1 MDGDSNLS
9 DLQVFLQEELVFFF
23 FHNYRETSKET
34 DAALIQR
41 LSDVLARIKYDL
53 PTQYKSNYL
62 GLFYRLIG
70 YVRSIVSGKGDH
82 HFAYLMLFVWY
93 KYYPTLA
100 VYALHRFVVCT
111 DGQHATFGSWRD
123 IKYLCEFIKTS
134 SEKGQDHSFI
144 DVCCDFVNTQLDS
157 DLQIQHVYA
166 LPKHNQT
173 ISNVAKWVPREH
185 KQFDWLYH
193 KLVLHWIKKNKPF
206 IMNSATDR
214 SYLAAISK
222 SSRIYRKKIASL
234 NKTIDTTQIKQCARN
249 RRDIIPQHVSRY
261 TQMKQPNLVFGY
273 GENDTDDRLSCS
285 QHFKEWLD
293 CNLSNDD
300 CNVENKTTSR
310 SAHVTTPLPIYHY
323 VKLARQLIA
332 NSSHLYPED
341 VVSQKDILDKQW
353 TAMSKSFIPRQGGY
367 SIPMIDV
374 SDIMYSLNSD
384 CYYSSIGY
392 AIIFAQCSSIANRVL
407 VVGNKPT
414 WINLDTTAGFVSIV
428 EHIHSAVSSSFCTNA
443 NYNKAFHLIAN
454 TIRDAELTR
463 HDIRHLRLAIFS
475 TFSQLSNKGSFYDDI
490 LSIFAEHSVQVPFIA
505 FWNVS
510 KRFGDYLPCSIH
522 QKSAIMISGFSPFI
536 FNTMLK
542 KFKRY
547 HTNPFHAVCNILK
560 NPHYDILEDYIS
572 RLVIR

>member
-1 MDGDSNLS
+1 MNRDSNLS

-34 DAALIQR
+34 DAILIQR
-41 LSDVLARIKYDL
+41 LGDVLSRIKYDL
-53 PTQYKSNYL
+53 PTQHRSTYL

-111 DGQHATFGSWRD
+111 EGQHAVFGSWRD
-123 IKYLCEFIKTS
+123 IKYLCEFIKS
-134 SEKGQDHSFI
+134 SSANGQDHSFI
-144 DVCCDFVNTQLDS
+144 DVCCEFVNTQLDS
-157 DLQIQHVYA
+157 DLQIHHVYA

-173 ISNVAKWVPREH
+173 ISNVAKWIPREN

-193 KLVLHWIKKNKPF
+193 KLVLHWTKKNKPF
-206 IMNSATDR
+206 ILSSATDR

-249 RRDIIPQHVSRY
+249 RRNIIPQHVSRY

-273 GENDTDDRLSCS
+273 GETDTDDRRSCS

-293 CNLSNDD
+293 FNLTNDD
-300 CNVENKTTSR
+300 CNANPITSR
-310 SAHVTTPLPIYHY
+310 QAYVTPLPIYHY
-323 VKLARQLIA
+323 VKMARQLIA
-332 NSSHLYPED
+332 NSSNLLAAD
-341 VVSQKDILDKQW
+341 VLSQTDILDKQW

-367 SIPMIDV
+367 SIPVIDV

-392 AIIFAQCSSIANRVL
+392 AILVAQCSSISNRIL
-407 VVGNKPT
+407 IVGNRPI
-414 WINLDTTAGFVSIV
+414 WINLDTTSGFVSIV
-428 EHIHSAVSSSFCTNA
+428 EHIHSAVSSAYCTNA
-443 NYNKAFHLIAN
+443 NFNKAFHLIAN
-454 TIRDAELTR
+454 TICDAKLKY
-463 HDIRHLRLAIFS
+463 HDIRNLRLVIFS
-475 TFSQLSNKGSFYDDI
+475 TFSQLSNNGSFYNDI
-490 LSIFAEHSVQVPFIA
+490 LTIFAEHSIQIPFIA

-510 KRFGDYLPCSIH
+510 KRLGNSLPCSIH
-522 QKSAIMISGFSPFI
+522 QHSSIMISGFSPFI
-536 FNTMLK
+536 FNTMLQ

-547 HTNPFHAVCNILK
+547 HTNPFHAVCNILR

-572 RLVIR
+572 RLVR

>member
-1 MDGDSNLS
+1 MESNYNLS
-9 DLQVFLQEELVFFF
+9 DLQVFLQQELVFFF
-23 FHNYRETSKET
+23 YHNYRETSKET
-34 DAALIQR
+34 DAVLIRR
-41 LSDVLARIKYDL
+41 LSDVLSRIKYDL
-53 PTQYKSNYL
+53 PVEQMPRYL

-111 DGQHATFGSWRD
+111 DGQHNAFGSWRD
-123 IKYLCEFIKTS
+123 IKYLCQFIKS
-134 SEKGQDHSFI
+134 SSDVGQDHSFI
-144 DVCCDFVNTQLDS
+144 DVCCDFVNAQLDS
-157 DLQIQHVYA
+157 DLQIHHVYA

-173 ISNVAKWVPREH
+173 ISNVAKWIPREH

-206 IMNSATDR
+206 ILNSATDR

-249 RRDIIPQHVSRY
+249 RCDIIPQHVSRY
-261 TQMKQPNLVFGY
+261 TQMKQPNLIFGY
-273 GENDTDDRLSCS
+273 GETDTDDRQSCS
-285 QHFKEWLD
+285 QHFREW
-293 CNLSNDD
+293 LSNDD
-300 CNVENKTTSR
+300 CLANPSPGR
-310 SAHVTTPLPIYHY
+310 SACVTPLPIYHY

-332 NSSHLYPED
+332 NSSHLIADD
-341 VVSQKDILDKQW
+341 VLSQKDILDKQW

-367 SIPMIDV
+367 SIPIIDV

-392 AIIFAQCSSIANRVL
+392 AILFAQCSSIANRVL

-414 WINLDTTAGFVSIV
+414 WINLDTTSGFVSIV

-443 NYNKAFHLIAN
+443 NFNKAFRLVAN
-454 TIRDAELTR
+454 TICDAGLKS
-463 HDIRHLRLAIFS
+463 HDIRRLRLVIFS

-490 LSIFAEHSVQVPFIA
+490 LSIFAEHLVQIPFIA

-510 KRFGDYLPCSIH
+510 KRFGDLLPCSIH
-522 QKSAIMISGFSPFI
+522 QNYAIMISGFSPFI
-536 FNTMLK
+536 FNTMLH

-547 HTNPFHAVCNILK
+547 HTTPFHAVCNILR

-572 RLVIR
+572 RIVR

>member
-1 MDGDSNLS
+1 MNRDSNLS

-34 DAALIQR
+34 DAILIQR
-41 LSDVLARIKYDL
+41 LGDVLSRIKYDL
-53 PTQYKSNYL
+53 PTQHRSTSL

-111 DGQHATFGSWRD
+111 EGQHAVFGSWRD
-123 IKYLCEFIKTS
+123 IKYLCEFIKS
-134 SEKGQDHSFI
+134 SSANGQDHSFI
-144 DVCCDFVNTQLDS
+144 DVCCEFVNTQLDS
-157 DLQIQHVYA
+157 DLQIHHVYA

-173 ISNVAKWVPREH
+173 ISNVAKWIPREN

-193 KLVLHWIKKNKPF
+193 KLVLHWTKKNKPF
-206 IMNSATDR
+206 ILSSATDR

-249 RRDIIPQHVSRY
+249 RRNIIPQHVSRY

-273 GENDTDDRLSCS
+273 GETDTDDRRSCS

-293 CNLSNDD
+293 FNLTNDD
-300 CNVENKTTSR
+300 CNANPITSR
-310 SAHVTTPLPIYHY
+310 QAYVTPLPIYHY
-323 VKLARQLIA
+323 VKMARQLIA
-332 NSSHLYPED
+332 NSSNLLAAD
-341 VVSQKDILDKQW
+341 VLSQTDILDKQW

-367 SIPMIDV
+367 SIPVIDV

-392 AIIFAQCSSIANRVL
+392 AILVAQCSSISNRIL
-407 VVGNKPT
+407 IVGNRPI
-414 WINLDTTAGFVSIV
+414 WINLDTTSGFVSIV
-428 EHIHSAVSSSFCTNA
+428 EHIHSAVSSAYCTNA
-443 NYNKAFHLIAN
+443 NFNKAFHLIAN
-454 TIRDAELTR
+454 TICDAKLKY
-463 HDIRHLRLAIFS
+463 HDIRNLRLVIFS
-475 TFSQLSNKGSFYDDI
+475 TFSQLSNNGSFYNDI
-490 LSIFAEHSVQVPFIA
+490 LTIFAEHSIQIPFIA

-510 KRFGDYLPCSIH
+510 KRLGNSLPCSIH
-522 QKSAIMISGFSPFI
+522 QHSSIMISGFSPFI
-536 FNTMLK
+536 FNTMLQ

-547 HTNPFHAVCNILK
+547 HTNPFHAVCNILR

-572 RLVIR
+572 RLVR

>member
-23 FHNYRETSKET
+23 FHNYRETSPET
-34 DAALIQR
+34 DAMLIRR
-41 LSDVLARIKYDL
+41 LSDVLSRIKYDL
-53 PTQYKSNYL
+53 PTQHMPIYL

-111 DGQHATFGSWRD
+111 EGQHNTFGSWRD
-123 IKYLCEFIKTS
+123 IKYLCQFIKS
-134 SEKGQDHSFI
+134 SSDQGQDHSFI
-144 DVCCDFVNTQLDS
+144 DVCCDFVNAQLDS
-157 DLQIQHVYA
+157 DLQIHHVYA

-173 ISNVAKWVPREH
+173 ISNVAKWIPREH

-193 KLVLHWIKKNKPF
+193 KLVLHWTKKNKPF
-206 IMNSATDR
+206 ILSSATER
-214 SYLAAISK
+214 SYFAAISK

-285 QHFKEWLD
+285 QHFREWLD
-293 CNLSNDD
+293 FNLSNDD
-300 CNVENKTTSR
+300 CPVNPSTVR
-310 SAHVTTPLPIYHY
+310 SSYVTPLPIYHY
-323 VKLARQLIA
+323 VKMARQLIT
-332 NSSHLYPED
+332 NSSHLNADD
-341 VVSQKDILDKQW
+341 VLSQKDILDKQW

-367 SIPMIDV
+367 SIPIIDV

-392 AIIFAQCSSIANRVL
+392 AILFAQCSSIANRVL
-407 VVGNKPT
+407 VVGNTPT
-414 WINLDTTAGFVSIV
+414 WINLDTTSGFVSIV

-443 NYNKAFHLIAN
+443 NFNKAFHLIAN
-454 TIRDAELTR
+454 TIRDAGLTR
-463 HDIRHLRLAIFS
+463 HDIRHLRLVVFS

-490 LSIFAEHSVQVPFIA
+490 SSIFAEHSVQTPFIA

-522 QKSAIMISGFSPFI
+522 QKSTIMISGFSPFI
-536 FNTMLK
+536 FNTMLQ

-572 RLVIR
+572 RLVK

>member
-1 MDGDSNLS
+1 MDSNYNLS
-9 DLQVFLQEELVFFF
+9 DLQVFLQQELVFFF
-23 FHNYRETSKET
+23 FHNYRETSKEI
-34 DAALIQR
+34 DAVLIRR
-41 LSDVLARIKYDL
+41 LSDVLSRIKYDL
-53 PTQYKSNYL
+53 PAKESSIYL

-100 VYALHRFVVCT
+100 AYALHRFVVCT
-111 DGQHATFGSWRD
+111 DGQHNAFGSWRD
-123 IKYLCEFIKTS
+123 IKYLCQFIKS
-134 SEKGQDHSFI
+134 SSDVGQDHSFI

-157 DLQIQHVYA
+157 DLQIHHVYA

-173 ISNVAKWVPREH
+173 ISNVAKWIPREH

-206 IMNSATDR
+206 ILSSATDR

-261 TQMKQPNLVFGY
+261 TQMKQPNLIFGY
-273 GENDTDDRLSCS
+273 GETDTDDRQSCS
-285 QHFKEWLD
+285 QHFREW
-293 CNLSNDD
+293 LSNDD
-300 CNVENKTTSR
+300 CPVNPSTCR
-310 SAHVTTPLPIYHY
+310 SASVTPLPIYHY
-323 VKLARQLIA
+323 VKMARQLIA

-341 VVSQKDILDKQW
+341 VLSQKDILDKQW
-353 TAMSKSFIPRQGGY
+353 NAMSKSFIPRQGGY
-367 SIPMIDV
+367 SIPIIDV

-392 AIIFAQCSSIANRVL
+392 AILFAQCSSIANRVL

-414 WINLDTTAGFVSIV
+414 WINLDTTSGFVSIV
-428 EHIHSAVSSSFCTNA
+428 EHIHSAVSSTFCTNA
-443 NYNKAFHLIAN
+443 NFNKAFHLIAN
-454 TIRDAELTR
+454 TIRDAGLTR
-463 HDIRHLRLAIFS
+463 HDIRHLRLVIFS

-490 LSIFAEHSVQVPFIA
+490 LSIFAEHSVQTPFIA

-522 QKSAIMISGFSPFI
+522 QKSTIMISGFSPFI
-536 FNTMLK
+536 FNTMLQ

-572 RLVIR
+572 RVMVR

>member
-1 MDGDSNLS
+1 MNRDSNLS

-34 DAALIQR
+34 DAILIQR
-41 LSDVLARIKYDL
+41 LGDVLSRIKYDL
-53 PTQYKSNYL
+53 PTQHRSTYL

-111 DGQHATFGSWRD
+111 EGQHTVFGSWRD
-123 IKYLCEFIKTS
+123 IKYLCQFIKS
-134 SEKGQDHSFI
+134 SSANGQDHSFI
-144 DVCCDFVNTQLDS
+144 DVCCEFVNTQLDS
-157 DLQIQHVYA
+157 DLQIHHVYA

-173 ISNVAKWVPREH
+173 ISNVAKWIPREN

-193 KLVLHWIKKNKPF
+193 KLVLHWTKKNKPF
-206 IMNSATDR
+206 ILSSANDR

-249 RRDIIPQHVSRY
+249 RRNIIPQHVSRY

-273 GENDTDDRLSCS
+273 GETDTDDRRSCS

-293 CNLSNDD
+293 FNLANDD
-300 CNVENKTTSR
+300 CQATPSTGR
-310 SAHVTTPLPIYHY
+310 SSYVTPLPIYHY
-323 VKLARQLIA
+323 VKMARQLIA
-332 NSSHLYPED
+332 NSSNLLAAD
-341 VVSQKDILDKQW
+341 VLSQTDILDKQW

-367 SIPMIDV
+367 SIPVIDV

-392 AIIFAQCSSIANRVL
+392 AILVAQCSSISNRIL
-407 VVGNKPT
+407 IVGNRPI
-414 WINLDTTAGFVSIV
+414 WINLDTTSGFVSIV
-428 EHIHSAVSSSFCTNA
+428 EHIHSAVSSAYCTNA
-443 NYNKAFHLIAN
+443 NFNKAFHLIAN
-454 TIRDAELTR
+454 TICDAKLKY
-463 HDIRHLRLAIFS
+463 HDIRNLRLVIFS
-475 TFSQLSNKGSFYDDI
+475 TFSQLSNNGSFYNDI
-490 LSIFAEHSVQVPFIA
+490 LTIFAEHSIQIPFIA

-510 KRFGDYLPCSIH
+510 KRLGNSLPCSIH
-522 QKSAIMISGFSPFI
+522 QHSSIMISGFSPFI
-536 FNTMLK
+536 FNTMLQ

-547 HTNPFHAVCNILK
+547 HTNPFHAVCNILR

-572 RLVIR
+572 RLVR

>member
-1 MDGDSNLS
+1 MDSNYNLS
-9 DLQVFLQEELVFFF
+9 DLQVFLQQELVFFF

-34 DAALIQR
+34 DAVLIRR
-41 LSDVLARIKYDL
+41 LSDVLSRIKYDL
-53 PTQYKSNYL
+53 PVEHRFAYL

-100 VYALHRFVVCT
+100 SYALHRFVVCT
-111 DGQHATFGSWRD
+111 EGQHATFGSWRD
-123 IKYLCEFIKTS
+123 IKYLCEFIKS
-134 SEKGQDHSFI
+134 YAVNGQDHSFI
-144 DVCCDFVNTQLDS
+144 DVCCDFVNAQLDS
-157 DLQIQHVYA
+157 DLQIHHVYA

-173 ISNVAKWVPREH
+173 ISNVAKWIPREH

-206 IMNSATDR
+206 ILNSATDR

-273 GENDTDDRLSCS
+273 GENDSDDRQSCS
-285 QHFKEWLD
+285 QHFKEWLSND
-293 CNLSNDD
+293 ECPTNLST
-300 CNVENKTTSR
+300 CH
-310 SAHVTTPLPIYHY
+310 SASVTPLPIYHY

-332 NSSHLYPED
+332 NSSNLLDED
-341 VVSQKDILDKQW
+341 VLSQMNVLDKQW
-353 TAMSKSFIPRQGGY
+353 TAMSKSFVPRQGGY

-384 CYYSSIGY
+384 SYYSSIGY
-392 AIIFAQCSSIANRVL
+392 AILFAQCSSIANRVL

-414 WINLDTTAGFVSIV
+414 WINLDTTSGFVSIV
-428 EHIHSAVSSSFCTNA
+428 EHIHSAVSSTFCTNA
-443 NYNKAFHLIAN
+443 NFSKAFHLIAT
-454 TIRDAELTR
+454 TIRDAGLNR
-463 HDIRHLRLAIFS
+463 HDIRHLRLVVFS
-475 TFSQLSNKGSFYDDI
+475 TFSQLSNNGSFYDDI
-490 LSIFAEHSVQVPFIA
+490 ISIFAEHSIQTPFIA
-505 FWNVS
+505 FWNVA
-510 KRFGDYLPCSIH
+510 KRFGDLLPCSIH
-522 QKSAIMISGFSPFI
+522 QNSTIMISGFSPFI
-536 FNTMLK
+536 FNTMLQ

-547 HTNPFHAVCNILK
+547 HTNPFHSICNILK

-572 RLVIR
+572 RVDR

>member
-1 MDGDSNLS
+1 MDSNYNLS

-34 DAALIQR
+34 DAVLIRR
-41 LSDVLARIKYDL
+41 LGDVLARIKYDL
-53 PTQYKSNYL
+53 PTQYKSTFL

-123 IKYLCEFIKTS
+123 IKYLCEFIKLS
-134 SEKGQDHSFI
+134 SVNGQDHSFI

-157 DLQIQHVYA
+157 DLQIHHVYA

-173 ISNVAKWVPREH
+173 ISNVAKWIPREH

-206 IMNSATDR
+206 ILSSATDR

-273 GENDTDDRLSCS
+273 GETDTDDRQSCS
-285 QHFKEWLD
+285 QHFREW
-293 CNLSNDD
+293 LSNDD
-300 CNVENKTTSR
+300 CLTNQSTCR
-310 SAHVTTPLPIYHY
+310 SACVTPLPIYHY
-323 VKLARQLIA
+323 VKMARQLIT
-332 NSSHLYPED
+332 NSSHLLDED
-341 VVSQKDILDKQW
+341 VLSQKDILDKQW

-367 SIPMIDV
+367 SIPIIDV

-392 AIIFAQCSSIANRVL
+392 AILFAQCSSIANRVL
-407 VVGNKPT
+407 VVGNTPT
-414 WINLDTTAGFVSIV
+414 WINLDTTSGFVSIV

-443 NYNKAFHLIAN
+443 NFNKAFHLIAT
-454 TIRDAELTR
+454 TIRDAGLKCR
-463 HDIRHLRLAIFS
+463 DIRRLRLVVFS
-475 TFSQLSNKGSFYDDI
+475 TFSQLSNTGSFYDDI
-490 LSIFAEHSVQVPFIA
+490 ISIFAEHSIQTPFIA

-510 KRFGDYLPCSIH
+510 KRFGERLPCSIN
-522 QKSAIMISGFSPFI
+522 QNSAIMISGFSPFI
-536 FNTMLK
+536 FNTMLQ

-547 HTNPFHAVCNILK
+547 HTTPFHAVCNILK

-572 RLVIR
+572 RVMIR

>member
-1 MDGDSNLS
+1 MDSNYNLS
-9 DLQVFLQEELVFFF
+9 DLQVFLQQELVFFF

-34 DAALIQR
+34 DAILIQR
-41 LSDVLARIKYDL
+41 LGDVLSRIKYDL
-53 PTQYKSNYL
+53 PVEQMPIYL

-100 VYALHRFVVCT
+100 VYALHRFVVCA
-111 DGQHATFGSWRD
+111 DGQHITFGSWRD
-123 IKYLCEFIKTS
+123 IKYLCEFIKS
-134 SEKGQDHSFI
+134 SSDKGQDHSFI
-144 DVCCDFVNTQLDS
+144 DVCCDFVNAQLDS
-157 DLQIQHVYA
+157 DLQIHHVYA

-173 ISNVAKWVPREH
+173 ISNVAKWIPREH

-206 IMNSATDR
+206 ILNSATDR

-249 RRDIIPQHVSRY
+249 RCDIIPQHVSRY

-273 GENDTDDRLSCS
+273 GETDTEDRQSCS
-285 QHFKEWLD
+285 QHFREW
-293 CNLSNDD
+293 LSNDE
-300 CNVENKTTSR
+300 CPTNPSTSR
-310 SAHVTTPLPIYHY
+310 QACVTPLPIYHY

-341 VVSQKDILDKQW
+341 VLSQKNILDKQW

-384 CYYSSIGY
+384 SYYSSIGY
-392 AIIFAQCSSIANRVL
+392 AILFAQCSSIANRVL
-407 VVGNKPT
+407 VIGNKPT
-414 WINLDTTAGFVSIV
+414 WINLDTTSGFVSIV
-428 EHIHSAVSSSFCTNA
+428 EHIHSAVSSTFCTNA
-443 NYNKAFHLIAN
+443 NFNKAFHLIAT
-454 TIRDAELTR
+454 TIRDAGLKR
-463 HDIRHLRLAIFS
+463 HDIRHLRLVVFS
-475 TFSQLSNKGSFYDDI
+475 TFSQLSNNGSFYEDI
-490 LSIFAEHSVQVPFIA
+490 MSIFAEHSIQTPFIA
-505 FWNVS
+505 FWNVA
-510 KRFGDYLPCSIH
+510 KRFGELLPCSIH
-522 QKSAIMISGFSPFI
+522 QNSTIMISGFSPFI
-536 FNTMLK
+536 FNTMLQ

-547 HTNPFHAVCNILK
+547 HTTPFHAVCNILK

-572 RLVIR
+572 RVMIR